1 MMKIFYIDP
10 QSYNNLADYDRYLL
24 MNINGEKYFF
34 CSDKF
39 NFIISDRTMVDK
51 CFFYNSMTGLRKIL
65 SYFKSMIYV
74 LKNVKRYKPE
84 IIHFQWF
91 KIPQYDFLI
100 LKILKILS
108 KQTKI
113 VLTAHNILPHNNGV
127 KYKRIYGRIY
137 SFIDGIIV
145 HGNNTKDNLLQTF
158 NLNKDKVIVIPHGF
172 LPRKKKT
179 KIIVEDDVLT
189 FSIVGSLSKY
199 KGVDLL
205 VEAWCSS
212 KKLIESKH
220 CKLIIAGSGKME
232 CLENVPLNK
241 NIEVKNKFLTDE
253 ELDEIIDRTN
263 IAVLPY
269 RVISQSGVLLTMLAE
284 RKPVIVS
291 NVGDITQPFEI
302 ANCGWIL
309 DDIQVDTIKTLLES
323 IVQDN
328 SVYVKI
334 KNNSQMWENIEKF
347 YSWKDIGEKTQ
358 KFYKKMV
365 KING

>member
-1 MMKIFYIDP
+1 MKIFYIDP
-10 QSYNNLADYDRYLL
+10 QAYNNLADYDRYLL
-24 MNINGEKYFF
+24 TNINEEKYFF

-39 NFIISDRTMVDK
+39 NFILSDKTIIKK
-51 CFFYNSMTGLRKIL
+51 CFFYNSLTGLRKIL
-65 SYFKSMIYV
+65 SYMKSMFYV
-74 LKNVKRYKPE
+74 LTSVKKYKPE

-91 KIPQYDFLI
+91 KIPEFDLFV
-100 LKILKILS
+100 LKILKIIS
-108 KQTKI
+108 KKTKI
-113 VLTAHNILPHNNGV
+113 VLTAHNILPHNSGA
-127 KYKRIYGRIY
+127 KYKKIYGRIY
-137 SFIDGIIV
+137 SFMDGIIV
-145 HGNNTKDNLLQTF
+145 HGNNTKENLLKTF

-232 CLENVPLNK
+232 CLENIPLNK

-291 NVGDITQPFEI
+291 DVGDITQPFEI

-309 DDIQVDTIKTLLES
+309 DSIEIDAIQKLLES
-323 IVQDN
+323 IIQDN
-328 SVYVKI
+328 SAYMEI
-334 KNNSQMWENIEKF
+334 KNDTKMWKDIEKF
-347 YSWKDIGEKTQ
+347 YSWKDIGEKTK
-358 KFYKKMV
+358 KFYTEL
-365 KING
+365 IQPND

>member
-113 VLTAHNILPHNNGV
+113 VLTAHNILPHNSGV
-127 KYKRIYGRIY
+127 KYKKIYGRIY
-137 SFIDGIIV
+137 SYIDGIIV

-172 LPRKKKT
+172 LPRKKK
-179 KIIVEDDVLT
+179 INRIVENDVLT
-189 FSIVGSLSKY
+189 FTIVGSLSEY

-205 VEAWCSS
+205 VKAWCSS
-212 KKLIESKH
+212 KKLMENKR

-232 CLENVPLNK
+232 CLENIPLNK
-241 NIEVKNKFLTDE
+241 NIEIINKFLTDE
-253 ELDEIIDRTN
+253 ELDDIIARTN
-263 IAVLPY
+263 ISVLPY

-323 IVQDN
+323 IIQDN

-358 KFYKKMV
+358 KFYKKVV